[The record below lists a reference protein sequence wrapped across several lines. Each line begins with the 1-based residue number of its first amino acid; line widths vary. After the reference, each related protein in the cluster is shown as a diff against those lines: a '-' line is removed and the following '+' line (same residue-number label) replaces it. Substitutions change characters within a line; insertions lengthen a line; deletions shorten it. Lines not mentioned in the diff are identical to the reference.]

1 MATILIVDDMPM
13 IHRLLCIMLSRNNHK
28 VITALN
34 GKEALAKLKE
44 TPVDLMI
51 TDINMPV
58 MDGLTLMEKIQ
69 SDDRHKKLPIIV
81 MTASIT
87 DHLKLL
93 SNGLRTHPILTQP
106 ITTRELNDAVTHC
119 LQVPAFAD

>member
-1 MATILIVDDMPM
+1 MATILIVDDIPM

-34 GKEALAKLKE
+34 GQEALAKLKAM
-44 TPVDLMI
+44 PIDLMI

-58 MDGLTLMEKIQ
+58 MDGLTLMEIIQ
-69 SDDRHKKLPIIV
+69 SDEKLKRLPIVV

-93 SNGLRTHPILTQP
+93 SNGLRKHPVLTQP

-119 LQVPAFAD
+119 LEVPAFAD

>member
-58 MDGLTLMEKIQ
+58 MDGLTLMETIQ

>member
-1 MATILIVDDMPM
+1 MANILIVDDMPM
-13 IHRLLCIMLSRNNHK
+13 IHRLLCIMLARNNHK
-28 VITALN
+28 VVTALN
-34 GKEALAKLKE
+34 GYEALAKLKE
-44 TPVDLMI
+44 MPVDLII
-51 TDINMPV
+51 TDINMPE

-69 SDDRHKKLPIIV
+69 ADDQLSKLPIIV

-93 SNGLRTHPILTQP
+93 SNGLRHHPILTQP

>member
-51 TDINMPV
+51 TDINMPE
-58 MDGLTLMEKIQ
+58 MDGLTLMETIQ

>member
-34 GKEALAKLKE
+34 GQEALAKLKE
-44 TPVDLMI
+44 APIDLMI

-58 MDGLTLMEKIQ
+58 MDGLTLMEIIN
-69 SDDRHKKLPIIV
+69 SDDRYKNCP
-81 MTASIT
+81 S
-87 DHLKLL
+87 L
-93 SNGLRTHPILTQP
+93 S
-106 ITTRELNDAVTHC
+106 
-119 LQVPAFAD
+119 

>member
-58 MDGLTLMEKIQ
+58 MDGLTLMEIIQ

>member
-28 VITALN
+28 VVTALN

-51 TDINMPV
+51 TDINMPE
-58 MDGLTLMEKIQ
+58 MDGLTLMETIQ
-69 SDDRHKKLPIIV
+69 ADDRHRQLPIIV

>member
-1 MATILIVDDMPM
+1 MANILIVDDMPM

-28 VITALN
+28 VVTALS
-34 GKEALAKLKE
+34 GHEALAKLKE
-44 TPVDLMI
+44 MPIDLVI
-51 TDINMPV
+51 TDINMPE
-58 MDGLTLMEKIQ
+58 MSGLTLMETIQ
-69 SDDRHKKLPIIV
+69 ADAELSKLPIIV

-93 SNGLRTHPILTQP
+93 SNSLRKHPILTQP
-106 ITTRELNDAVTHC
+106 ITTRELNDAVTYC

>member
-1 MATILIVDDMPM
+1 MANILIVDDMPM

-34 GKEALAKLKE
+34 GQEALEKLE
-44 TPVDLMI
+44 EMPIDLMI
-51 TDINMPV
+51 TDINMTE
-58 MDGLTLMEKIQ
+58 MDGLTLMEIIQ

-93 SNGLRTHPILTQP
+93 SNGLRNLPILTQP